1 MRRSTLQSFLLAA
14 PLTVFSQLDMP
25 VRMQLEGPTN
35 EDRQVTGLA
44 DPLQSDAAVS
54 AEAVRSGVVTRATTT
69 GTLHLV
75 GSVLPEPFDLSAGML
90 VTIVPQAANEAGADL
105 ELNASGPF
113 PIVKWGSVPLDSA
126 DLAAGAPFRLVFDGV
141 SWQLLNWNARPC
153 PEGSI
158 AANAGHC
165 IDSDTR
171 GTGSYYT
178 AVAACESRGGRLC
191 SFGEWSSACRRDPGF
206 LPTVTNYEWIEDAA
220 NNPNDGK
227 VMGRGYN
234 GPDVME
240 GLACEWGWTQAPTT
254 VSLYR
259 CCYDR

>member
-1 MRRSTLQSFLLAA
+1 MRRSTLQTFLLAA

-35 EDRQVTGLA
+35 EDRQVNGLA
-44 DPLQSDAAVS
+44 DPTQGDAAVS
-54 AEAVRSGVVTRATTT
+54 ADATRAGVVNRATTT

-75 GSVLPEPFDLSAGML
+75 GMVQPEPFELTPGQL
-90 VTIVPQAANEAGADL
+90 VTIVPQEANEAGADL
-105 ELNASGPF
+105 ELNSTGSHPL
-113 PIVKWGSVPLDSA
+113 VKWGGLPLDSA
-126 DLAAGAPFRLVFDGV
+126 DLTVGVPARLVFDGV
-141 SWQLLNWNARPC
+141 NWQLLNWNARPC
-153 PEGSI
+153 PVGSI
-158 AANAGHC
+158 PANAGHC
-165 IDSDTR
+165 VDSETR
-171 GTGSYYT
+171 GTGTYYE
-178 AVAACESRGGRLC
+178 AVAACVDRGGRLC
-191 SFGEWSSACRRDPGF
+191 SFGEWSSACRRDPAF
-206 LPTVTNYEWIEDAA
+206 LTTVTNYEWIEDAA

-240 GLACEWGWTQAPTT
+240 GLACEWGWTQAPTI